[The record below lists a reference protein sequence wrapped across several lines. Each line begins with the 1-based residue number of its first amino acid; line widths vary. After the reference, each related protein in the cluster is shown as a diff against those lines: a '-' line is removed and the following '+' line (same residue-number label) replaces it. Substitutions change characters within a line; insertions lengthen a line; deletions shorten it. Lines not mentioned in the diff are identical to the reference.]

1 MSAFEPGSV
10 SVRQTGR
17 AIPPRQRTAYE
28 RYVVQQHGRFLL
40 AINFIAMFAYDL
52 YVFADAL
59 LIPDMALESLLLRSG
74 LSLIGLFNIYLVF
87 WRIRKVLLMDMLMP
101 IHDIISTIAWF
112 ELLKRSSSPD
122 VPTFVY
128 ASVVFIILANLGAR
142 YSFRGIL
149 ACSSAISA
157 IILYNLWLLHDGQ
170 SKPVLVFSIAYL
182 PVLLFSLFIS
192 WTNINGVRR
201 AFLEDQEKQRQ
212 RDELA
217 SLNLRLA
224 ELANTDALTGVGN
237 RRAFDRTLA
246 QHWQQMQCNGR
257 PFSLL
262 LLDIDFFKPFNDHYG
277 HQIGDQSLRQVAGC
291 ISASLRHGQ
300 GEVFRYGGE
309 EFVVLLQIA
318 NAEELLALAERLREQ
333 VANLAIEHLHRPDA
347 LMHLTI
353 SIGACPTHSP
363 DVQQVEDLFAQ
374 CDHLLY
380 RAKQQGRNRVC
391 VQVPAEAQVG

>member
-1 MSAFEPGSV
+1 MSAFESGQASF
-10 SVRQTGR
+10 RQVGGV
-17 AIPPRQRTAYE
+17 IPAHLREAYQ

-40 AINFIAMFAYDL
+40 AINFIAMIAYDL

-59 LIPDMALESLLLRSG
+59 LIPDMALESLLLRGG
-74 LSLIGLFNIYLVF
+74 LSLIGLVNIYLVF
-87 WRIRKVLLMDMLMP
+87 WRYRNVLLMDMLMP
-101 IHDIISTIAWF
+101 IHDVISTIAWF
-112 ELLKRSSSPD
+112 ELLKRSSSAD

-149 ACSSAISA
+149 ACSAAISA

-201 AFLEDQEKQRQ
+201 AFLDDQEKQRQ

-217 SLNLRLA
+217 ALNLRLA
-224 ELANTDALTGVGN
+224 RQASTDALTDVGN
-237 RRAFDRTLA
+237 RRAFDLA
-246 QHWQQMQCNGR
+246 LEEYWQQMQRNGR

-277 HQIGDQSLRQVAGC
+277 HLLGDQCLSEVAGC
-291 ISASLRHGQ
+291 IRSSLRQGQ
-300 GEVFRYGGE
+300 GEVYRYGGE
-309 EFVVLLQIA
+309 EFVILLQIA
-318 NAEELLALAERLREQ
+318 DGEELHSLAERLREQ
-333 VANLAIEHLHRPDA
+333 VASLAIEHRHRPDT
-347 LMHLTI
+347 LNQLTI
-353 SIGACPTHSP
+353 SIGASTTEAPC
-363 DVQQVEDLFAQ
+363 VQQAQDLFAH
-374 CDHLLY
+374 CDRLLY
-380 RAKQQGRNRVC
+380 QAKQQGRNQVC
-391 VQVPAEAQVG
+391 SQRLHALRA